1 MSMALLSLS
10 NIELGYPDGF
20 NLRVDHLALE
30 PGRIYILTGPNGA
43 GKSTLLHTLALLNRP
58 RRGTISFGNEELTW
72 KGPQLRRLRRRV
84 TLVHQTP
91 YLFSGSVQHNM
102 AMGLALRGIRGYE
115 QRRRIEQSLAA
126 VGLSDFARRP
136 ARELS
141 GGETRRVALARAL
154 ALHPDMLL
162 LDEPTA
168 NLDSA
173 TIATFE
179 QVIQTLP
186 AQGITVVMASHDP
199 GQPRRLG
206 GELLRLGGG
215 RLLPVRSRVEGAGLE
230 VLPR

>member
-1 MSMALLSLS
+1 MTLDE
-10 NIELGYPDGF
+10 IELGYPDGF
-20 NLRVDHLALE
+20 NLHVEHLALE
-30 PGRIYILTGPNGA
+30 PGRIYILSGPNGA
-43 GKSTLLHTLALLNRP
+43 GKSTLLHTLALLSRP
-58 RRGTISFGNEELTW
+58 RRGVIRFGEEAVTW
-72 KGPQLRRLRRRV
+72 GGSQLRRLRRRV

-91 YLFSGSVQHNM
+91 YLFSGSIQHNL
-102 AMGLALRGIRGYE
+102 AMGLSLRGIRGYE
-115 QRRRIEQSLAA
+115 QRRRIEQSLTA
-126 VGLSDFARRP
+126 VGLSDFAKRP

-154 ALHPDMLL
+154 ALYPDILL

-179 QVIQTLP
+179 DVIQILP
-186 AQGITVVMASHDP
+186 AQGITVVMSSHDP

-215 RLLPVRSRVEGAGLE
+215 RLLPVRSRAESAALE
-230 VLPR
+230 VLR